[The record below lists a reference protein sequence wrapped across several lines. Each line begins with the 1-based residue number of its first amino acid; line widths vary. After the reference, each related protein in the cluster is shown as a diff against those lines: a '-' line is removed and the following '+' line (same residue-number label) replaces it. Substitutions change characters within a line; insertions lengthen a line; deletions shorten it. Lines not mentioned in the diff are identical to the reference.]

1 MNSSLQ
7 EKIEYGY
14 SFNLRHYLAA
24 TARIIAANAL
34 PIIGFTLLLTILQS
48 IIGLL
53 PIVGYLFNNLILI
66 PIGAAGFFIVAQK
79 THAAEKV
86 PFSSFFEGFKRVGN
100 LAAFHFTFGLF
111 ILGFL
116 LTIVHFITISGE
128 ELNIYS
134 VLQLGQMPW
143 AELFEK
149 TKGFVVIVLVL
160 IALLVLYVLYGLTY
174 ALVLFQKM
182 DFWTAMVHSRQL
194 IQKKLGAFTLLYLIY
209 LLLTCALIWA
219 FHRFAWTGLQQLA
232 FPPKDPLA
240 AFNVDFMGQIKDIL
254 KQTFLQLCCYNA
266 ILTFLQPFFYTFLY
280 TIYADIV
287 SQEGEE
293 TLEMEV

>member
-7 EKIEYGY
+7 EKIDYGY

-34 PIIGFTLLLTILQS
+34 PIIGFTLLLTLLQS

-53 PIVGYLFNNLILI
+53 PIIGFFINNLIVI
-66 PIGAAGFFIVAQK
+66 PVGAAGFFIVARK
-79 THAAEKV
+79 FDTGEKAS
-86 PFSSFFEGFKRVGN
+86 FGSFFEGFKRLGS

-111 ILGFL
+111 MLGFL
-116 LTIVHFITISGE
+116 LTVVHFVSISGE
-128 ELNIYS
+128 ELNMYS

-149 TKGFVVIVLVL
+149 TKGFFVIVLVL
-160 IALLVLYVLYGLTY
+160 IALLALYVFYGLTY

-194 IQKKLGAFTLLYLIY
+194 IQKKLGAFMLLYLIY
-209 LLLTCALIWA
+209 LLLTCVLIWV
-219 FHRFAWTGLQQLA
+219 FHRLAWTGLQELA
-232 FPPKDPLA
+232 FPPKDPTATIGL
-240 AFNVDFMGQIKDIL
+240 DFMSQIKDLL
-254 KQTFLQLCCYNA
+254 KQYFLQLCCYNA

-280 TIYADIV
+280 CIYADIV
-287 SQEGEE
+287 RQEVEVE
-293 TLEMEV
+293 VEMED